1 MANPNIVGV
10 TTINGNTIVS
20 NVTTV
25 FSNVLTNSAA
35 SNSVIKINNIIVSN
49 YTSNT
54 ITTSVKLNR
63 SAVDYYLAGF
73 ITVPGN
79 STLVVM
85 GKDTGIYLLEGDV
98 IQANVSANVSASLI
112 TSFETIS

>member
-10 TTINGNTIVS
+10 TTITGNTIVS

-25 FSNVLTNSAA
+25 FSNVLTNASA
-35 SNSVIKINNIIVSN
+35 SNTVIKLNNLIVSN
-49 YTSNT
+49 YTANN
-54 ITTSVKLNR
+54 ITTTVKLNR

-73 ITVPGN
+73 ITVPAN

-112 TSFETIS
+112 ASFETIS